1 MQETGNNITKSARLT
16 IRVCRDSLRFA
27 VADAATADQIVYEPY
42 ITKSGIS
49 MAANLRDAFKTSD
62 LLSRG
67 YHKAMLVTD
76 SPVLLIPVEEFHEEE
91 KGNLYAHSFP
101 DIENHLVVSNILPTL
116 NAVAVY
122 SINKDLKL
130 VTDDHFSDVKI
141 IPLMQP
147 VWSYL
152 HQRSFTGIRRK
163 MYGYFHDKKLDIV
176 SFDKNRFKFCNTFDA
191 AQSRDSAYFLLY
203 VWKLLAM
210 DSEKDEMHLVG
221 EIPDKEWLIE
231 AMHRYLRQVYVINP
245 SADFNRAPITKIK
258 GMTLDMMTLF
268 IKGR

>member
-221 EIPDKEWLIE
+221 DIPDKEWLIE
-231 AMHRYLRQVYVINP
+231 ASTDICDRCMSSTRL
-245 SADFNRAPITKIK
+245 PISTVPPLPKSR
-258 GMTLDMMTLF
+258 G
-268 IKGR
+268 